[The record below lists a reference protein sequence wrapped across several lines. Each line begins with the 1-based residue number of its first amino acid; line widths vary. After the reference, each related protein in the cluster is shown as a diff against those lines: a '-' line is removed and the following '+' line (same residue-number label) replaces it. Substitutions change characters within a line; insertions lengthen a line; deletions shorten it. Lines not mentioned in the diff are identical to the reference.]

1 MERTSAGKPFSPIA
15 KRYRSGIFIVS
26 CSMLI
31 LYLLITIV
39 YTASSLKQQYL
50 DREYDNLNHT
60 LESLDVLIST
70 AENYSKAILSDDTV
84 QDVLADSSP
93 DPTFDSITMRKQI
106 SRYTLTNPYFEAV
119 LIYDQDGRTY
129 DSGAISLG
137 SGVEKWQARYK
148 KLGWQSLHTASYI
161 KMGALSPGYVVSLLR
176 PIYSYQDTKRIGT
189 IEMCLS
195 EQSITNGFLLK
206 NSSRILYL
214 VDKDNRI
221 IAHPDKSL
229 LLTIDTAPLLD
240 NNTLHQAN
248 RRYTISRRY
257 DYAGWYLKSV
267 TPVSVIYAP
276 IFRMLSVLLAL
287 GLIVICLGIA
297 FSGKTARTITRG
309 ITRLTSSVREI
320 TGLHQRLPQIDTGDE
335 TEILNMEF
343 NNLLSKLELAS
354 EQLVREQG
362 QKRKFQLELLQ
373 QQLNPHFLYNTL
385 ENISSLAELGH
396 EKELIGLVNNMAR
409 FYRGVLSKGDVMIS
423 LRSELE
429 MAESYLKILEIRSR
443 SHFCHVFDVD
453 PALLDNICIKL
464 ILQPILENSVY
475 HGFSGRQDPCH
486 IRLEAEAQG
495 KYLLLRVIDDGNGI
509 DPDKLDAILKTPQ
522 KQDNTK
528 KSYGLINIQQRIALY
543 FGADYGMT
551 IASEKGRGTM
561 VLLRLPRK
569 DWREVHDDQDFA
581 G

>member
-1 MERTSAGKPFSPIA
+1 MKRTSAHRPFSPIA

-60 LESLDVLIST
+60 LESLDVLITT

-84 QDVLADSSP
+84 QDILADSGP
-93 DPTFDSITMRKQI
+93 DPTFDNITMRKQT

-119 LIYDQDGRTY
+119 LIYSQGGRTY
-129 DSGAISLG
+129 DSGAIFLG
-137 SGVEKWQARYK
+137 NGTGGRDPHTQD
-148 KLGWQSLHTASYI
+148 LGWKSLHIAPYI
-161 KMGALSPGYVVSLLR
+161 RIGDSSPGYVLSLLR
-176 PIYSYQDTKRIGT
+176 PIYNYRDTKRIGT

-195 EQSITNGFLLK
+195 EQSVTNGFLIK

-214 VDKDNRI
+214 VDENNHI

-229 LLTIDTAPLLD
+229 LLTADTAPLLD

-248 RRYTISRRY
+248 GRYTISRRY
-257 DYAGWYLKSV
+257 DYTGWYLKSA

-276 IFRMLSVLLAL
+276 IFRMLSILLVL
-287 GLIVICLGIA
+287 GLGVICLAIA
-297 FSGKTARTITRG
+297 FSGRTAKAITQG

-320 TGLHQRLPQIDTGDE
+320 SGFHQRLPQIDTGDE

-343 NNLLSKLELAS
+343 NDLLNKLELAS
-354 EQLVREQG
+354 RQLVREQG

-396 EKELIGLVNNMAR
+396 EKELIGLVDNMAR

-429 MAESYLKILEIRSR
+429 IAESYLKILEIRSHSR
-443 SHFCHVFDVD
+443 FHHSFHVA
-453 PALLDNICIKL
+453 PELLDNICIKL

-495 KYLLLRVIDDGNGI
+495 KDLLLRIIDDGNGI
-509 DPDKLDAILKTPQ
+509 GPDKLDTILKSPQ
-522 KQDNTK
+522 KQDRTK
-528 KSYGLINIQQRIALY
+528 KSYGLVNIQQRIALY

-551 IASEKGRGTM
+551 IDSEKGKGTT